1 MRVNSLHRIIV
12 GITMSEVKSTID
24 LIMEKTRGMKLT
36 AEEKDQ
42 NRKEKIKRE
51 VRLLVLPY
59 LRGEASLGRL
69 RESLSDETLMSAVE
83 VLGEALQIEEDNSR
97 ALEGLRAL
105 CGKEKGMAS
114 MLEDIRTVLEEYEA
128 HRSQVR
134 TRLESE
140 MLQELARWGISG
152 PAVQPAVDANPLW
165 LDQRKELEKNYTPRL
180 RDAADRL
187 VTSCEKMRSES
198 SQNSDV

>member
-1 MRVNSLHRIIV
+1 
-12 GITMSEVKSTID
+12 MSEVKSTID

-97 ALEGLRAL
+97 VLEGLRAL